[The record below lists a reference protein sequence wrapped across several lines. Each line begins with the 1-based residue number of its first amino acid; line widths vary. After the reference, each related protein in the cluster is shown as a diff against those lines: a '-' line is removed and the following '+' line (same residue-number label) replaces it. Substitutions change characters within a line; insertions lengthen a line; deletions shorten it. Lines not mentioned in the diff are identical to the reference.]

1 MGRGRVATIY
11 TLRYIIMIYGR
22 YVQTLAR
29 GRRWRGGRN
38 GRLVFRAASSSAGAV
53 RALVE
58 VDLVRQRQV
67 APAARD
73 AGQLEVDGRP
83 LVVERGRL
91 EYDGARAH
99 YAGQREHPQ
108 EEPVKHHRHV
118 LPVFD
123 HLWGTRTRSEVKNA
137 LT

>member
-1 MGRGRVATIY
+1 MGCTYKRLRGDGGRGEGATVA
-11 TLRYIIMIYGR
+11 
-22 YVQTLAR
+22 
-29 GRRWRGGRN
+29 GGPR
-38 GRLVFRAASSSAGAV
+38 ASSSAGTV
-53 RALVE
+53 RPLVE
-58 VDLVRQRQV
+58 VDLVRERQV

-99 YAGQREHPQ
+99 YAGQREDPQ
-108 EEPVKHHRHV
+108 EEPVEHHGHV

-123 HLWGTRTRSEVKNA
+123 HLRGTRTVGRLKRVYRRNNDYYYEIIFIF
-137 LT
+137 LTTE